1 MFALIFIVHVRCGGR
16 RRVILLVSFISTVEF
31 SPSAWPRY
39 ETSGVFVC
47 PKCFPHRTWLIPD
60 RPNWL
65 PFKPALTRLR
75 HLLSKRVRS
84 RLIDRLSLPVTASAA
99 DVLKEAL

>member
-65 PFKPALTRLR
+65 PFKPAL
-75 HLLSKRVRS
+75 
-84 RLIDRLSLPVTASAA
+84 
-99 DVLKEAL
+99 

>member
-65 PFKPALTRLR
+65 PFKPALTISGTSFADMYQPGLNKGG
-75 HLLSKRVRS
+75 LTQVQ
-84 RLIDRLSLPVTASAA
+84 LIG
-99 DVLKEAL
+99 KG